1 MRNSHC
7 YNIFQNIEHYRA
19 PPEGAN
25 STGCVL
31 RDAIAR
37 CVQVAQQIGVR
48 AILVHALH
56 EEARRFYTRY
66 QFESSPTDPLHLML
80 LIKDYQSVVLD
91 GSHRRSR
98 AFVAQGISLR
108 G

>member
-1 MRNSHC
+1 MPDRLSQRRFHRRC
-7 YNIFQNIEHYRA
+7 LRGQ
-19 PPEGAN
+19 PEWSREFAQG
-25 STGCVL
+25 
-31 RDAIAR
+31 IAR
-37 CVQVAQQIGVR
+37 VRGVR

-56 EEARRFYTRY
+56 EEARRFHTRY

-80 LIKDYQSVVLD
+80 LIKDYQSVVFD
-91 GSHRRSR
+91 GSHRLSR